1 MARRLPRF
9 GLVLVTGREW
19 LGPPT
24 PEKKARVK
32 QAPAGKALE
41 KSTAVLTGRLAHQG
55 RTPVL
60 KVPVLNGEYKS
71 YRLLS
76 SDEHASAVLGD
87 KPHPGFGKLRVEGR
101 PKGTDTFQVER
112 LFSVRDGRLHKV
124 TYYCHVC
131 NITSY
136 APGRC
141 DCCQEPTK
149 VREVPR
155 DAEGIY

>member
-1 MARRLPRF
+1 MARRLLCF
-9 GLVLVTGREW
+9 GLLLVLAVNGW
-19 LGPPT
+19 AAP
-24 PEKKARVK
+24 PEKKARAKEV
-32 QAPAGKALE
+32 PAGKALE
-41 KSTAVLTGRLAHQG
+41 KPTAILTGQLAHQG

-60 KVPVLNGEYKS
+60 KVPVRNGEYRT
-71 YRLLS
+71 YRLVS
-76 SDEHASAVLGD
+76 SDEYASAVLGD
-87 KPHPGFGKLRVEGR
+87 NRILGWELRVEGR
-101 PKGTDTFQVER
+101 WKGTDTFQVER

-141 DCCQEPTK
+141 DCCQEPTE

-155 DAEGIY
+155 ESEGIY